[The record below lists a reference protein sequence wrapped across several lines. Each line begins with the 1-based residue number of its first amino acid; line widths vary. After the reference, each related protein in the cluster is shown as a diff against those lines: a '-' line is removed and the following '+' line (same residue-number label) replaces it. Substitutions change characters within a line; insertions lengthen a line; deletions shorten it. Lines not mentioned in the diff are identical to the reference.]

1 MARFITKTVCMALI
15 TMLCAGNVFAQGG
28 TYNIITLANPA
39 HAGAV
44 FGGGTYHDQETA
56 TVTAIPDSCYKF
68 VNWTENGE
76 EVSFNPVYTFTVT
89 GDRVLTANFE
99 YGRQGY
105 EITVLANPLQGG
117 TVTGGGIYS
126 CSEVATVKALPDS
139 CCCYEFVNWTEDDI
153 VVSTNAFYT
162 FTVTKDRVLVANFA
176 LKTLD
181 ITLVADP
188 PEGGEVF
195 GGGSVTCLSTTT
207 VWAIPNDCYE
217 FLYWS
222 EEGVLLSYTSFYTF
236 VVFQN
241 RTLVAHFAPKEYG
254 IAIFADPPEGGT
266 VVGDGIHSCAS
277 IDSIC
282 AFASPCYEFVNWTED
297 GEVVS
302 TEMCY
307 AFEVTEDRTLVA
319 NFAPKRDGCE
329 VIVLANPPE
338 GGDVTGG
345 GGVYDCGEDVIICV
359 TPNPCYEFLYWS
371 EDGVALST
379 EACFTFTVTGNHTFV
394 ANFVLTA
401 YEIVVLAD
409 PPEGGVVTGGGA
421 YSCGEPVTV
430 TATPAEGY
438 VFVHWR
444 EDGVLVSDESVYTFT
459 VTTSRTLVA
468 EFSGTTAIGDV
479 ETSAINIYPNPTN
492 GELKVESGELR
503 VESVDVFDVYGRNVS
518 RLTSHIAHPISIDI
532 SFLPSGVYF
541 LRIQTETGVVVRKVV
556 KE

>member
-15 TMLCAGNVFAQGG
+15 AVLCAGNVFAQGG

-44 FGGGTYHDQETA
+44 FGGGTYNDQETV

-68 VNWTENGE
+68 VNWTENDE
-76 EVSFNPVYTFTVT
+76 VVSFNPVYTFTVAK
-89 GDRVLTANFE
+89 DHVLTANFE

-105 EITVLANPLQGG
+105 EITVLANPSQGG

-126 CSEVATVKALPDS
+126 CSEVATVTAIPDT

-153 VVSTNAFYT
+153 VVSANAFYT
-162 FTVTKDRVLVANFA
+162 FTVIKDRVLVANFA

-195 GGGSVTCLSTTT
+195 GGGEVTCLSTTFACAT
-207 VWAIPNDCYE
+207 PNDCYE
-217 FLYWS
+217 FINWT
-222 EEGVLLSYTSFYTF
+222 ENGVVISMDACYAFIAL
-236 VVFQN
+236 QN
-241 RTLVAHFAPKEYG
+241 HNLVAHFAPKEYG
-254 IAIFADPPEGGT
+254 ITIFADPPEGGT

-297 GEVVS
+297 GEIVS

-307 AFEVTEDRTLVA
+307 AFEVTGDRTLVA
-319 NFAPKRDGCE
+319 NFTHKRDGCE
-329 VIVLANPPE
+329 VIVMANPPQ
-338 GGDVTGG
+338 GGAVTGG
-345 GGVYDCGEDVIICV
+345 GIYDCGDE
-359 TPNPCYEFLYWS
+359 
-371 EDGVALST
+371 
-379 EACFTFTVTGNHTFV
+379 
-394 ANFVLTA
+394 
-401 YEIVVLAD
+401 
-409 PPEGGVVTGGGA
+409 
-421 YSCGEPVTV
+421 VTV
-430 TATPAEGY
+430 TATPTEGY

-492 GELKVESGELR
+492 GELKVESGALR

-518 RLTSHIAHPISIDI
+518 RLTSHISHPISIDL
-532 SFLPSGVYF
+532 FHLPASVYF
-541 LRIQTETGVVVRKVV
+541 VRIQTENNVVTKKVV
-556 KE
+556 KH